1 MMVKNDCI
9 WILFVDIVCG
19 EKLPLSYTKIYT
31 MSDLC
36 SCVSLQPAVRGDFN
50 AAIRGSLKP
59 AVRGE
64 INAAVRGSPKSVAIC
79 SLQAHHPRGTQR
91 RRPYLT
97 QARRPRLTQ
106 SRRPQLCSVMS
117 DFKFK
122 LSFIV
127 IPLHVWTY
135 SETKCRASQ
144 DHGDCL
150 S

>member
-1 MMVKNDCI
+1 MKVKNYCI

-36 SCVSLQPAVRGDFN
+36 SCVFLQ
-50 AAIRGSLKP
+50 P

-64 INAAVRGSPKSVAIC
+64 INVAIRGSPKSVAIC

-97 QARRPRLTQ
+97 QVRRPRLTQ

-122 LSFIV
+122 LTFIV

-135 SETKCRASQ
+135 SGTKCRSSQ